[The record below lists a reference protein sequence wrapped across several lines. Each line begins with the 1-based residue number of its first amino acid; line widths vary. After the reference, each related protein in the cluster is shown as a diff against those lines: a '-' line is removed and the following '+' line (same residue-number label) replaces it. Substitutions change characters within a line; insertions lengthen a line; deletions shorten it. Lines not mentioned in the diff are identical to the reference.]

1 MPIAQIDVA
10 PKEFEVLVEIF
21 VAERGILEQFL
32 LLNEQF
38 VVLPLQENDFTVE
51 NLPQRIEE
59 IEPIRGK
66 SRMKDKKAGHIIGVF
81 DR

>member
-1 MPIAQIDVA
+1 M
-10 PKEFEVLVEIF
+10 
-21 VAERGILEQFL
+21 

-38 VVLPLQENDFTVE
+38 VVLPLQENDFTIE

-81 DR
+81 NR

>member
-21 VAERGILEQFL
+21 VAEGGILEQFL

-38 VVLPLQENDFTVE
+38 VVLPLQENDFTIE
-51 NLPQRIEE
+51 NLPQSIEE

-66 SRMKDKKAGHIIGVF
+66 SRMKDKKAGHIIGVLN
-81 DR
+81 R